1 MSDIKDDEMSTIA
14 VRVHSR
20 NNMPTQTKIKH
31 IELCINDT
39 ISVLRYL
46 ESRECRRVMSKDIIN
61 NKRKY
66 INDVINNMRYLKNN
80 VIIIKKKKKIKKIKK
95 VKNIKKVKK
104 VKKKVNDK
112 CYNDD
117 IYIK

>member
-61 NKRKY
+61 NKRKEATEKLRNF
-66 INDVINNMRYLKNN
+66 I
-80 VIIIKKKKKIKKIKK
+80 KIKETL
-95 VKNIKKVKK
+95 
-104 VKKKVNDK
+104 
-112 CYNDD
+112 YS
-117 IYIK
+117 

>member
-1 MSDIKDDEMSTIA
+1 MSDINDDEMSTIA

-61 NKRKY
+61 NKRKEATEKLRNF
-66 INDVINNMRYLKNN
+66 I
-80 VIIIKKKKKIKKIKK
+80 KIKETL
-95 VKNIKKVKK
+95 
-104 VKKKVNDK
+104 
-112 CYNDD
+112 YS
-117 IYIK
+117 

>member
-14 VRVHSR
+14 VSVHSR

-61 NKRKY
+61 NKRKEATEKLRNF
-66 INDVINNMRYLKNN
+66 I
-80 VIIIKKKKKIKKIKK
+80 KIKETL
-95 VKNIKKVKK
+95 
-104 VKKKVNDK
+104 
-112 CYNDD
+112 YS
-117 IYIK
+117 